1 MLGSSLRNQPRNDW
15 KTNPDLERISETQH
29 RQWLSAVPIVHE
41 LELTPEILKK
51 QLEPNPPK
59 QDKLPATRFF
69 SLLSAD

>member
-29 RQWLSAVPIVHE
+29 RQWLSPVPNVHE

-51 QLEPNPPK
+51 KLEANPP
-59 QDKLPATRFF
+59 QGFF
-69 SLLSAD
+69 SLLSPD